1 MEDETHEVPVR
12 RRREEERD
20 PAQSKKGL
28 ILLLGL
34 VMGGALIAVMAL
46 FGMKDN
52 AIYSKPVDQLVAEK
66 AKFTD
71 KQVRAEGNLV
81 HGSLVKR
88 DSPCEYRFTIQKNG
102 VEVPVRFPQCAGPCS
117 GRS

>member
-1 MEDETHEVPVR
+1 MDETHEVPVR

-20 PAQSKKGL
+20 HEQSKKGL

-34 VMGGALIAVMAL
+34 VMGGALIAAMAL

-71 KQVRAEGNLV
+71 KQVRAEGNL
-81 HGSLVKR
+81 
-88 DSPCEYRFTIQKNG
+88 
-102 VEVPVRFPQCAGPCS
+102 
-117 GRS
+117 